1 MGRWFSVG
9 LGRDG
14 HRVVGLLGLCVVV
27 MLSAVREWRIGIDF
41 CMAGGFA
48 SLCLGPPVV
57 VAE

>member
-1 MGRWFSVG
+1 MLASS
-9 LGRDG
+9 
-14 HRVVGLLGLCVVV
+14 LLGLK
-27 MLSAVREWRIGIDF
+27 AGREWRIGIDF